1 MFVDLKHIDSARHK
15 EICGVPNELILENI
29 QKLCAYQAERG
40 RRVVVR
46 HPVIPGMND
55 EESNWEGMADFMR
68 GLAGG
73 PQLNVL
79 PYHNLGEAK
88 YGMIGEECE
97 VTGLEMMKKGD
108 ERIERLRQI
117 FAERAPEVRLT
128 VGGEA
133 VDWS

>member
-1 MFVDLKHIDSARHK
+1 
-15 EICGVPNELILENI
+15 
-29 QKLCAYQAERG
+29 
-40 RRVVVR
+40 
-46 HPVIPGMND
+46 MND

-68 GLAGG
+68 DLAGG

-97 VTGLEMMKKGD
+97 VTGLDMMKKGD
-108 ERIERLRQI
+108 ERIERLKEI

-128 VGGEA
+128 IGGEA